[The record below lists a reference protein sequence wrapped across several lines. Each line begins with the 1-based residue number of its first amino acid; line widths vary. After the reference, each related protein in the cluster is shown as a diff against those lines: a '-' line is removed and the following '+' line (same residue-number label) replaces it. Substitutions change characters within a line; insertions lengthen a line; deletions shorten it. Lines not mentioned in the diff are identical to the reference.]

1 MAEIPT
7 WCLPHRV
14 TVKPYLGSG
23 AEGDSYGTG
32 IPDVACMLD
41 DTRKLVR
48 NSDGAEV
55 VSETTLIT
63 RLAQAAHFAPGSEVI
78 LPRRTAYV
86 IGVAERTDGGLGAW
100 QHLEVV
106 LT

>member
-7 WCLPHRV
+7 WCLPNRV
-14 TVKPYLGSG
+14 TVKPY
-23 AEGDSYGTG
+23 EGDGAYGPTFGTG
-32 IPDVACMLD
+32 VPDVACMLD

-48 NSDGAEV
+48 NADGAEV

-63 RLAQAAHFAPGSEVI
+63 RLQHATKFAPGSEVI
-78 LPRRTAYV
+78 LPRRTAVV
-86 IGVAERTDGGLGAW
+86 IGVAERTDGGIGAW

-106 LT
+106 LS